1 MTKLFINC
9 KYEGLKGNTLLNK
22 YQIKKLSEKNFV
34 YKIENK
40 FYTCELQPKKIS
52 NLDVGKVIFLKIEAM
67 RDAINIAIKNN
78 HDQLAEELIKD
89 VLKTADVNLA
99 LF

>member
-1 MTKLFINC
+1 
-9 KYEGLKGNTLLNK
+9 
-22 YQIKKLSEKNFV
+22 
-34 YKIENK
+34 
-40 FYTCELQPKKIS
+40 
-52 NLDVGKVIFLKIEAM
+52 M

-99 LF
+99 FFLINALNITKLSESLPT